1 MSELQEQIKQ
11 LEAEIEVL
19 TELNNNPDL
28 IKAMVDKA
36 FDEVFGDL
44 LWTTMT
50 MTSHLQI
57 ATISTQTII
66 TAKTALATNATQ
78 PTRVLLAG
86 NKYLI
91 GL

>member
-19 TELNNNPDL
+19 TELNNPDI

-44 LWTTMT
+44 L
-50 MTSHLQI
+50 
-57 ATISTQTII
+57 
-66 TAKTALATNATQ
+66 
-78 PTRVLLAG
+78 
-86 NKYLI
+86 
-91 GL
+91 

>member
-44 LWTTMT
+44 L
-50 MTSHLQI
+50 
-57 ATISTQTII
+57 
-66 TAKTALATNATQ
+66 
-78 PTRVLLAG
+78 
-86 NKYLI
+86 
-91 GL
+91 